1 MLNMKNEGRF
11 LNWMIFALVIISG
24 CQSEATAPTK
34 ISQPISPPLTPFQ
47 VKTIT
52 PKVTATPIT
61 IPTDEP
67 LLPSPTPFKHVIQ
80 SGDTLY
86 GIALKYSISLDRLV
100 SANPGINTR
109 ILTIGIELNI
119 PFEGNEDLSV
129 PTPTPYPVSVGTP
142 TCLLTNDG
150 GMWCFSDIH
159 NNQGLTLENISAAL
173 NLYNDDNK
181 LMQSYIA
188 IPPLNYLFP
197 DQTIPVSAFIPPPLP
212 EGYQVTAILITS
224 LPSERDAA
232 LTEILDPE
240 IHFNDDKTIAKIA
253 GSVRVKEFPTDED
266 QVWVAAVAY
275 AEGYPIGIRKWISAG
290 ELQPGADIFFEM
302 NLYSLGPPID
312 RIQLFSE
319 LH

>member
-11 LNWMIFALVIISG
+11 LNWMIFALVITSG
-24 CQSEATAPTK
+24 CQTTATVSTDT
-34 ISQPISPPLTPFQ
+34 SQPISPPLTSFQ
-47 VKTIT
+47 VKTISPT
-52 PKVTATPIT
+52 VTATPIT
-61 IPTDEP
+61 ILTDEP

-86 GIALKYSISLDRLV
+86 GIALKYNISLDRLV
-100 SANPGINTR
+100 SANPGIDTR
-109 ILTIGIELNI
+109 ILTVGIELNI

-129 PTPTPYPVSVGTP
+129 PTPTPYPVSVGIP

-159 NNQGLTLENISAAL
+159 NNKGLSLENISAAL
-173 NLYNDDNK
+173 NLYNDENK
-181 LMQSYIA
+181 LLQSYIA

-212 EGYQVTAILITS
+212 EGFQVTAILITS
-224 LPSERDAA
+224 LPSKKGTA

-240 IHFNDDKTIAKIA
+240 IRYNDDKTIAEIT
-253 GSVRVKEFPTDED
+253 GSVRVKEYTTDED

-275 AEGYPIGIRKWISAG
+275 SEGYPVGIRKWISAR
-290 ELQPGADIFFEM
+290 ELQPGEDIIFKM